1 MARMPGTD
9 ADLDRLFQ
17 LPLSEFTAERNALAK
32 RAGADGAAIKALQK
46 PPVAAWAVNQLFFK
60 DRDRYEALVAAST
73 EMRRTH
79 KAVLEGKKGDLR
91 TAGREHDVAMD
102 AALKA
107 TLTLMKDA
115 GQPVT
120 DATRQAIVSTLR
132 ALPADEPP
140 GRLTRT
146 LSPGGFEMLAG
157 ISPKPGAKASP
168 PKLTVVPPAR
178 GRSDTTGDAKAER
191 EAARERERR
200 AALER
205 AVRDAD
211 QRARQAEFEAARASR
226 DVGKAENQVERA
238 RQALRDAQAELDQ
251 AEQAVTTASRA
262 RDTADKRVRDAQAA
276 LEKARAALERAT

>member
-1 MARMPGTD
+1 MTRMSKVD
-9 ADLDRLFQ
+9 AEIDRLFQ
-17 LPLSEFTAERNALAK
+17 LPLSDFTAERNALAK

-60 DRDRYEALVAAST
+60 DRDRYDALIAAAD

-79 KAVLEGKKGDLR
+79 KAVLEGKHGDLR
-91 TAGREHDVAMD
+91 TAGREHDVALD

-107 TLTLMKDA
+107 TIALMKDA

-132 ALPADEPP
+132 ALPSDEAP

-168 PKLTVVPPAR
+168 PRLTVVPPAKE
-178 GRSDTTGDAKAER
+178 RSGTTKEDARAER

-200 AALER
+200 AARER

-211 QRARQAEFEAARASR
+211 QRARQAEFEAARAAR
-226 DVGKAENQVERA
+226 DVSKAEDRVERA
-238 RQALRDAQAELDQ
+238 REALRAAQAELEEAD
-251 AEQAVTTASRA
+251 AALTTASRA
-262 RDTADKRVRDAQAA
+262 RQTADKRVRDAQAA
-276 LEKARAALERAT
+276 LEKARGAL